1 MNKIGIGVEKEIF
14 SDPYFSF
21 HYGYKKLISYKY
33 GKKLN
38 QIENSFFPYFKNINF
53 NIIALN
59 ISKKGNS
66 IFVVSP
72 QDHEIIKNKLNI
84 ELINNPSG
92 FGIKIE
98 DLPKENKIIRQLYS
112 KIDPL
117 DFPLPNDNRKFLEK
131 LIFEFDPKLICFSIN
146 SLGEEIF
153 YDDVHLEFYPK
164 EKIED
169 RENII
174 KNLKNYVK
182 DTSHIEK
189 HIYDPKRFSHIK
201 FRVKNGEIKNIKYY
215 RSITVDIPDYYAV
228 QRNKKLL

>member
-189 HIYDPKRFSHIK
+189 CIYDPKRFSHIK
-201 FRVKNGEIKNIKYY
+201 FRVKNGEMKNIKYY

>member
-1 MNKIGIGVEKEIF
+1 MNKIAIGVEKEIF

-21 HYGYKKLISYKY
+21 HYGYKKLIGYMY

-38 QIENSFFPYFKNINF
+38 EIQNSFFPYFKDINF
-53 NIIALN
+53 NKILLN

-66 IFVVSP
+66 IFVVCP
-72 QDHEIIKNKLNI
+72 QDHKIIKNKLNI
-84 ELINNPSG
+84 ELINDPSG
-92 FGIKIE
+92 FAIRIE
-98 DLPKENKIIRQLYS
+98 DLPKENKIIRQVYS
-112 KIDPL
+112 WIDPL
-117 DFPLPNDNRKFLEK
+117 DFPLPNDNKKFLKK
-131 LIFEFDPKLICFSIN
+131 LISEFDPKIICFGIN
-146 SLGEEIF
+146 SLGKEIF

-169 RENII
+169 KENII

-189 HIYDPKRFSHIK
+189 YIYVSKRFSHIK

-215 RSITVDIPDYYAV
+215 RSVNVDIPDYYGS
-228 QRNKKLL
+228 

>member
-1 MNKIGIGVEKEIF
+1 MNKIGIGIEKEIF

-21 HYGYKKLISYKY
+21 HYGYKKLIGYKY

-38 QIENSFFPYFKNINF
+38 EIENSFFPYFKDINF

-66 IFVVSP
+66 IFVVP
-72 QDHEIIKNKLNI
+72 PHDHKLIKNKLNI
-84 ELINNPSG
+84 ELINDPSG

-98 DLPKENKIIRQLYS
+98 DLPKENKFIRQIYS
-112 KIDPL
+112 TVNPL
-117 DFPLPNDNRKFLEK
+117 DFPLPGDNKKFLEK
-131 LIFEFDPKLICFSIN
+131 LIFEFDPKLIAFSIN
-146 SLGEEIF
+146 SLGKKLF

-164 EKIED
+164 EKIVD

-189 HIYDPKRFSHIK
+189 YIYNQKRFSHIK
-201 FRVKNGEIKNIKYY
+201 FRVKNGELKNIKYY

-228 QRNKKLL
+228 